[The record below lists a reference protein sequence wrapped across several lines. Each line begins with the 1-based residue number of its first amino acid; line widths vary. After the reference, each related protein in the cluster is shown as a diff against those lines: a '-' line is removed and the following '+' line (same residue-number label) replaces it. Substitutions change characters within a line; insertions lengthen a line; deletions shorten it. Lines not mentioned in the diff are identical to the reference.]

1 MRPLAA
7 LLLLAL
13 SESAA
18 GGRAEGLAQDPH
30 PGYEKRTPHDPNGIG
45 KFYLDREIA
54 HVMGHQAAPW
64 LERPEREDE
73 EAPAKLV
80 EALELKPGM
89 VVADVGVGTGYFAFR
104 MAPKVGETGKVLGV
118 DIQPEMLA
126 KLKAK
131 AEALGVK
138 NVEGVLG
145 AEKDPKLPEG
155 KVDLV
160 LMVDVYHE
168 FEYPYEMMAAIR
180 AALKPGGRV
189 ALVEY
194 RKEDPRVPIKDVHK
208 MTEAQAK
215 KEMAVAGLA
224 WVKTV
229 STLPRQHLILCE
241 KR

>member
-1 MRPLAA
+1 MR
-7 LLLLAL
+7 LLTAFLLAIP
-13 SESAA
+13 
-18 GGRAEGLAQDPH
+18 AQDPH
-30 PGYEKRTPHDPNGIG
+30 PGYETRTPHDPNGIG
-45 KFYLDREIA
+45 KFYLGREIA
-54 HVMGHQAAPW
+54 HVMGHQAAAW

-73 EAPAKLV
+73 EAPSALV

-104 MAPKVGETGKVLGV
+104 MAPKVGETGRVLGV
-118 DIQPEMLA
+118 DIQPEMLE

-131 AEALGVK
+131 AGKLGVK

-145 AEKDPKLPEG
+145 EEKDPKLPEG

-168 FEYPYEMMAAIR
+168 FAFPYEMMAAIR
-180 AALKPGGRV
+180 KSLKPGGRV

-194 RKEDPRVPIKDVHK
+194 RKEDPRVPIKEVHK
-208 MTEAQAK
+208 MTEAQAR
-215 KEMAVAGLA
+215 KEMAAAGLS

-229 STLPRQHLILCE
+229 ATLPRQHIILCE
-241 KR
+241 KK

>member
-1 MRPLAA
+1 MRTIAA
-7 LLLLAL
+7 LVLAVMV
-13 SESAA
+13 
-18 GGRAEGLAQDPH
+18 QDPH
-30 PGYEKRTPHDPNGIG
+30 PGYETRTPHDPNGIG
-45 KFYLDREIA
+45 KFYLGREIA
-54 HVMGHQAAPW
+54 HVMGHQAAAW
-64 LERPEREDE
+64 LERPEREEE
-73 EAPAKLV
+73 EAPAALI

-89 VVADVGVGTGYFAFR
+89 TVADVGVGTGYFAFR
-104 MAPKVGETGKVLGV
+104 MAPKVGEAGRVLGV
-118 DIQPEMLA
+118 DIQPEMLE

-131 AEALGVK
+131 AVRLGMK

-145 AEKDPKLPEG
+145 EEKDPKLPEG

-180 AALKPGGRV
+180 KSLKPGGRV

-194 RKEDPRVPIKDVHK
+194 RKEDPRVPIKEVHK

-215 KEMAVAGLA
+215 KEMAAAGLS

-229 STLPRQHLILCE
+229 ATLPRQHIILCE
-241 KR
+241 RK